1 MNTIQHTA
9 CVLIVSL
16 LTLGHAHADDEQ
28 PTPEER
34 AYQFRTGMFQTF
46 AWKMGR
52 LVGAKMA
59 NDSAAFNKHA
69 TDLQNLTSMLEE
81 GFQIENS
88 LPDGTAAKPE
98 IWEDFDKF
106 EERATTLR
114 TAVAGL
120 TEEGAMESFDPKDF
134 GSKNCGGCHRDFK
147 VKE

>member
-1 MNTIQHTA
+1 MTAIQHLTFA
-9 CVLIVSL
+9 LIVSL
-16 LTLGHAHADDEQ
+16 LTLAHAHADDKK

-46 AWKMGR
+46 AWKMGQ
-52 LVGAKMA
+52 LVGAKMS

-134 GSKNCGGCHRDFK
+134 GSKNCSGCHRDFK

>member
-1 MNTIQHTA
+1 MIYSICLATKARLFPVRIRP
-9 CVLIVSL
+9 
-16 LTLGHAHADDEQ
+16 DKK

-59 NDSAAFNKHA
+59 NDSAAFSKHA

-88 LPDGTAAKPE
+88 LPDGTSAKPE

-106 EERATTLR
+106 EEKATTLR
-114 TAVAGL
+114 SAVAGL
-120 TEEGAMESFDPKDF
+120 TEEGAMESFAPFQRKC
-134 GSKNCGGCHRDFK
+134 SPAYRRWQHIT
-147 VKE
+147 